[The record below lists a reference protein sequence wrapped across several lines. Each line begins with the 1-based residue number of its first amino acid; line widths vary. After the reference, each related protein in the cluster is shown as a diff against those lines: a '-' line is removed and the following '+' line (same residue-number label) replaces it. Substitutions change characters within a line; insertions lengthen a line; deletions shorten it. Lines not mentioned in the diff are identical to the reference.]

1 MSTCYDCAYGKIID
15 NGVNRGYIC
24 DLGEKTFYVP
34 FMAPTPE
41 ICDKFAK
48 KSGISAWDAF
58 NDEERK
64 KYSEMYSILPFCNP
78 DVSAEDF
85 FRDMDSGYLG
95 IYPENTPDIVK
106 AIDSIKAHDEDVI
119 KTVANDAEE
128 LQKTKPMEPDEL
140 SEETKFRIYKL
151 IVNEIGKHFHN
162 CEMSMSFKDFILV
175 EDCIRKVLQG
185 EQDEQKTN

>member
-1 MSTCYDCAYGKIID
+1 MSTCYDCACGKIID
-15 NGVNRGYIC
+15 NGVNRGFIC
-24 DLGEKTFYVP
+24 ILGEKTFHVL
-34 FMAPTPE
+34 FAAPTPE
-41 ICDKFAK
+41 ICNKFAK

-64 KYSEMYSILPFCNP
+64 KYSEMYFALPSYNP

-106 AIDSIKAHDEDVI
+106 AIDSIKVPDEDAI
-119 KTVANDAEE
+119 KAVASNAVEF
-128 LQKTKPMEPDEL
+128 QNTKPMEPDEL

-162 CEMSMSFKDFILV
+162 CEMNMSFKDFILV

-185 EQDEQKTN
+185 EQDEQKTD